1 VARTEA
7 HAARRLRG
15 WATRAALAA
24 LCAGLSTGAGADELK
39 PFTASYTW
47 TWHGMNV
54 AVTTVRLE
62 QHGDTWQ
69 YSSQSA
75 ARGIGRMLSLAPKTV
90 SVLKIAGA
98 DVQPLSY
105 QGDDGSSSSKRTVN
119 VTYDWEHQRVTGV
132 YEDTPVALALT
143 PGVQDDSSIQIAL
156 MAALLHGR
164 TPDHFTVLDKNA
176 VRAYQYRR
184 EGEATLHT
192 PLGDVA
198 TVIYSSARANSP
210 RVNRYWCAPSRGF
223 IPLRVQQK
231 RGEEVEWTMDIES
244 LTRD

>member
-1 VARTEA
+1 VAHTEA

-15 WATRAALAA
+15 WAARAALAA
-24 LCAGLSTGAGADELK
+24 CCAGLAAGAGADELK
-39 PFTASYTW
+39 PFTASYSW

-62 QHGDTWQ
+62 QHGDHWQ

-75 ARGIGRMLSLAPKTV
+75 ASGIGRMLSLAPKTV
-90 SVLKIAGA
+90 SVLQISGA

-105 QGDDGSSSSKRTVN
+105 QGDDGSGSDKRTVN
-119 VTYDWEHQRVTGV
+119 VTYDWQHQRVTGV
-132 YEDTPVALALT
+132 YEDTPVDLALT

-231 RGEEVEWTMDIES
+231 RGDEVEWTMDIES

>member
-15 WATRAALAA
+15 WGARAALAA
-24 LCAGLSTGAGADELK
+24 CCAGLAAGAGADELK
-39 PFTASYTW
+39 PFTASYSW

-62 QHGDTWQ
+62 QHGDHWQ
-69 YSSQSA
+69 YGSQSA

-90 SVLKIAGA
+90 SVLQISGA

-105 QGDDGSSSSKRTVN
+105 QGDDGSGSDKRTVN
-119 VTYDWEHQRVTGV
+119 VTYDWQHQRVTGV
-132 YEDTPVALALT
+132 YEDTPVDLALT

-184 EGEATLHT
+184 EGEATLKT
-192 PLGDVA
+192 PLGDIA

-231 RGEEVEWTMDIES
+231 RGDEVEWTMDIES

>member
-1 VARTEA
+1 MAHTEA

-15 WATRAALAA
+15 WAALAA
-24 LCAGLSTGAGADELK
+24 CCAGLAAGAGADELK
-39 PFTASYTW
+39 PFTASYSW

-62 QHGDTWQ
+62 QHGDNWQ

-90 SVLKIAGA
+90 SVLQISGA

-105 QGDDGSSSSKRTVN
+105 QGDDGSGSSKRTVN
-119 VTYDWEHQRVTGV
+119 VTYDWQHQRVTGV
-132 YEDTPVALALT
+132 YEDTPVDLALT

-184 EGEATLHT
+184 EGEATLKT
-192 PLGDVA
+192 PLGEVA

-231 RGEEVEWTMDIES
+231 RGDEVEWTMEIES

>member
-1 VARTEA
+1 MARTEA

-15 WATRAALAA
+15 WAARAALAA
-24 LCAGLSTGAGADELK
+24 WCAGLAAGAGADELK

-98 DVQPLSY
+98 DVQPLNY
-105 QGDDGSSSSKRTVN
+105 QGDDGSGSSKRTVN

-132 YEDTPVALALT
+132 YEDTPVDLALT

-184 EGEATLHT
+184 EGEATLKT
-192 PLGDVA
+192 PVGDVA
-198 TVIYSSARANSP
+198 TVIYSSAHANSP

-223 IPLRVQQK
+223 VPLRVQQK
-231 RGEEVEWTMDIES
+231 RGDEVEWTMDIES

>member
-1 VARTEA
+1 VAHTEG

-15 WATRAALAA
+15 WAARAALAA
-24 LCAGLSTGAGADELK
+24 CCAGLAAGAGADELK
-39 PFTASYTW
+39 PFTASYSW

-62 QHGDTWQ
+62 QHGDNWQ

-90 SVLKIAGA
+90 SMLQITGA

-105 QGDDGSSSSKRTVN
+105 QGDDGSGSDKRTVN
-119 VTYDWEHQRVTGV
+119 VTYDWQHQRVTGV
-132 YEDTPVALALT
+132 YEDTPVDLALT
-143 PGVQDDSSIQIAL
+143 TGVQDDSSIQIAL

-184 EGEATLHT
+184 EGEATLKT
-192 PLGDVA
+192 PLGEVA

-231 RGEEVEWTMDIES
+231 RGDEVEWTMDIES